1 MEMHQEWGT
10 REEMGWGDEKDGRWV
25 GDTGCDEAVDLICS
39 PTPSFSAS
47 LSVTYV
53 LSCLLHLPFPSFF
66 FVSPHFIFFF
76 IMFFHFIQFLYTFSF
91 LSLSILLFFLLTLLF
106 LFLAS
111 VHHLQNTRYSF
122 TLCIFLLGFLADTLC
137 TLSLY
142 MHKHLTLSSFAPLPP
157 TAAASLLGSL
167 HLCALQ

>member
-1 MEMHQEWGT
+1 M
-10 REEMGWGDEKDGRWV
+10 
-25 GDTGCDEAVDLICS
+25 CS
-39 PTPSFSAS
+39 LAS
-47 LSVTYV
+47 CTY
-53 LSCLLHLPFPSFF
+53 
-66 FVSPHFIFFF
+66 
-76 IMFFHFIQFLYTFSF
+76 
-91 LSLSILLFFLLTLLF
+91 LSLHFSLCFSSLHFLFYYILSFYLILIHFLFLATHYSIVFLLTLLF

-142 MHKHLTLSSFAPLPP
+142 LHKHLTLSSFAPLPP
-157 TAAASLLGSL
+157 TAATSLLGSL